1 MAALHPVIHQQR
13 DHPAFGQV
21 PRLWFELSRGTGI
34 PTTAKKEQDG
44 GLGLA
49 VDFFAKDPR
58 LQFHL
63 AHRSVYLGSG
73 IGDLG
78 WIRWCGVQIDDE
90 KEERE

>member
-1 MAALHPVIHQQR
+1 MAAFHPVIHQHR

-21 PRLWFELSRGTGI
+21 SRLWFELSWRSGL

-63 AHRSVYLGSG
+63 AHRSVYLGSS
-73 IGDLG
+73 IDDRG
-78 WIRWCGVQIDDE
+78 WIRWCGVQISDE
-90 KEERE
+90 KKERE